1 MNIVLIN
8 HTHPDTAHVSALRMR
23 EFANCL
29 ASAGDRAVLITGPLK
44 PSDGGET
51 LAELGARMA
60 AHEWTLPFHI
70 ACRLSETPLRR
81 AAREGRMLAPFRQ
94 VVIGASYISKG
105 GMFGDWR
112 TGVSNIFPLITR
124 QFSPDI
130 IFATFGNTDAWSIAR
145 DLARAAQCPWIADY
159 KDPWDCFIPIG
170 LRRRIAARYADMSG
184 MTVFSHTHAHD
195 AAAWFPCAKEVVYSG
210 YLSDPTNKLPEA
222 ENGNLRVM
230 LSGSI
235 YDGSS
240 IWLLIKA
247 LALVSKK
254 ANVVLNYAGNDG
266 SRVREMINRANSGVT
281 FKDFGYLS
289 IDALTRLQRSASV
302 NVYARNRNSLFQ
314 QKLIELIAVGRPVL
328 AVPDEGEE
336 AKNLVEAVGGTLIP
350 ARNPAEIASGLARL
364 RTEEVSIDLE
374 RLRIFSWSTQT
385 EKLKRF
391 FSSVL

>member
-1 MNIVLIN
+1 
-8 HTHPDTAHVSALRMR
+8 
-23 EFANCL
+23 
-29 ASAGDRAVLITGPLK
+29 
-44 PSDGGET
+44 
-51 LAELGARMA
+51 
-60 AHEWTLPFHI
+60 
-70 ACRLSETPLRR
+70 
-81 AAREGRMLAPFRQ
+81 
-94 VVIGASYISKG
+94 IGASYLSRG

-112 TGVSNIFPLITR
+112 TGVSNIFPLITE

-130 IFATFGNTDAWSIAR
+130 IFATFGNTDSWSIAR
-145 DLARAAQCPWIADY
+145 DLAQAAQCPWIADY
-159 KDPWDCFIPIG
+159 KDPWDCFIPMG
-170 LRRRIAARYADMSG
+170 LRRRIAARYTDMAG
-184 MTVFSHTHAHD
+184 MTVFSNTHAHD

-222 ENGNLRVM
+222 ENNNLRVV

-240 IWLLIKA
+240 IWLLIEA

-266 SRVREMINRANSGVT
+266 SRVRKMINRANSGVT

-289 IDALTRLQRSASV
+289 IDALTRLQRSASI

-336 AKNLVEAVGGTLIP
+336 AKNLVEALGGTLIP
-350 ARNPAEIASGLARL
+350 ARNPAEIASGLSRL
-364 RTEEVSIDLE
+364 RTEEVNI
-374 RLRIFSWSTQT
+374 
-385 EKLKRF
+385 
-391 FSSVL
+391 